1 MRSRGNFHNVEDSTQ
16 RTWVTVEIFES
27 SSMGKTTTLI
37 KFLLNTIL
45 VETVQGTE
53 GGAKYNCNYCQ
64 KDITGKI
71 RIKCAVCLNFDLCV
85 ECMSVG
91 AEINT
96 HKCDHAYR
104 VIGNLTFPLICP
116 DWSADDE
123 MLHLEGLEMY
133 GMGNMTEVAEYVGSK
148 SKEQCLEHY
157 RNIYLNSPC
166 FPLPV

>member
-27 SSMGKTTTLI
+27 SSM
-37 KFLLNTIL
+37 
-45 VETVQGTE
+45 VQGTE

-104 VIGNLTFPLICP
+104 VIVSLRFVSSFLCI
-116 DWSADDE
+116 
-123 MLHLEGLEMY
+123 
-133 GMGNMTEVAEYVGSK
+133 
-148 SKEQCLEHY
+148 
-157 RNIYLNSPC
+157 
-166 FPLPV
+166 

>member
-16 RTWVTVEIFES
+16 RICVTVENFES
-27 SSMGKTTTLI
+27 SSM
-37 KFLLNTIL
+37 
-45 VETVQGTE
+45 VQGTE

-85 ECMSVG
+85 ECMSAG

-104 VIGNLTFPLICP
+104 VMGNLTFPLICP

-123 MLHLEGLEMY
+123 MLLLEGLEMY

>member
-16 RTWVTVEIFES
+16 RICVTVENFES
-27 SSMGKTTTLI
+27 SSM
-37 KFLLNTIL
+37 
-45 VETVQGTE
+45 VQGTE

-85 ECMSVG
+85 ECMSAG

-104 VIGNLTFPLICP
+104 VMVSLRF
-116 DWSADDE
+116 E
-123 MLHLEGLEMY
+123 MLCTCLDAIITYFQNNGLEMY